1 MQATRA
7 VAALL
12 GGLKLFLQAQLNV
25 SLRWPGDLYA
35 FVILAG
41 VVGSLGLIALTFP
54 ITEQITG
61 PEVARNE

>member
-1 MQATRA
+1 MK
-7 VAALL
+7 V
-12 GGLKLFLQAQLNV
+12 FLHAQLNV
-25 SLRWPGDLYA
+25 SGVAGDLYA

-54 ITEQITG
+54 IIEQITG